1 MAKALDSSLKE
12 VRVLSTNFGF
22 AKLELLLLEK
32 AFSPPL
38 LFSVLCESR
47 QMEGM
52 HIDSCDA
59 IYVEEHLC
67 QDCWD
72 LASKS
77 NNLEADLTT
86 LKQTGLFLVFSPIFD
101 IFS

>member
-1 MAKALDSSLKE
+1 MAKWLDFSLKG
-12 VRVLSTNFGF
+12 VRGLGTTFGF

-32 AFSPPL
+32 ALSPPL

-47 QMEGM
+47 QMEGI
-52 HIDSCDA
+52 HIDSCDTVS
-59 IYVEEHLC
+59 VEEHLC

-72 LASKS
+72 PTSKS

-86 LKQTGLFLVFSPIFD
+86 LKQTGLFLVSSPKFGIFC
-101 IFS
+101 